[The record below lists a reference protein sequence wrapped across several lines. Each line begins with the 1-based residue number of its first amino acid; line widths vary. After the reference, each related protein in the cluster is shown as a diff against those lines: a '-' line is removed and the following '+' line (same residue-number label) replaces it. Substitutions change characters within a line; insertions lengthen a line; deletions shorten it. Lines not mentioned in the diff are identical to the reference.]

1 MFDYFDHSN
10 TFKLIML
17 LREERMFNE
26 INEKEIYVCYYAI
39 LL

>member
-10 TFKLIML
+10 TFKWIML
-17 LREERMFNE
+17 LREERTFNE
-26 INEKEIYVCYYAI
+26 INEKELHVCYYAI